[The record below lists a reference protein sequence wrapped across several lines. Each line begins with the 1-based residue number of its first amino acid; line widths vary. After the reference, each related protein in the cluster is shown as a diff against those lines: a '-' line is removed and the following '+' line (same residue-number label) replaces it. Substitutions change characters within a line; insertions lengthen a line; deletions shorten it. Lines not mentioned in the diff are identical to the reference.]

1 MRDFMSTIHS
11 NFENINRMILF
22 SFLKTGNS
30 VFDAIIP
37 TIIISGLGY
46 LVNYIYDNGI
56 DKIFFKMS
64 FDDFKSIF
72 FTKNTIIIEG
82 RRSSV
87 TSAYSLT
94 HTTSSVYSDRFKA
107 MWDYI
112 ISNIDRNNTIHRI
125 KEAHSNFQSSC
136 NDSDEKRKNYDIFMV
151 YQNKHFIIDDN
162 IFVKSEIEQEESRDD
177 KERLNTKTDKI
188 TINIYSYNY
197 SVSYLKKYIDKI
209 TEKYLSSI
217 KENRG
222 NKKFI
227 YTLDKVSFKESD
239 ESILDC
245 WREDIFES
253 YRNFNNIFFDGKKE
267 ILTKIDYFLN
277 NKEWYIQKGIPY
289 SLGIGLHGPPGTGKT
304 SFIKALANY
313 TNRHIIVISL
323 KIIKTKRELEQFFF
337 ENTYNDKNEKN
348 NISFDKKI
356 IVFEDI
362 DCIGEI
368 VLDRKKKETKTRS
381 GKSSSKDTTN
391 VNIGDVLQ
399 SICDLNESGTC
410 KVMPAKNDEAITLD
424 DILNLWD
431 GIRETPGRILIISSN
446 HYDKLDSALIRPGRI
461 DITHELSNTSHNTI
475 SEIYLHL
482 FGNKINKNVLSEVK
496 EFFYS
501 PAEIINMYVS
511 YKNEE
516 EFMKRLLQNKK
527 IK

>member
-1 MRDFMSTIHS
+1 MVEFFGMLNNNVDS
-11 NFENINRMILF
+11 INRMIMFNLF
-22 SFLKTGNS
+22 KTGNPI
-30 VFDAIIP
+30 FDAIISSLVISSIGY
-37 TIIISGLGY
+37 TITY
-46 LVNYIYDNGI
+46 MYDNLI
-56 DKIFFKMS
+56 DRNLAKIS
-64 FDDFKSIF
+64 FDDIKSF
-72 FTKNTIIIEG
+72 LYKKNTIIIEG

-112 ISNIDRNNTIHRI
+112 ISNIDRNHTIHRI
-125 KEAHSNFQSSC
+125 KEAHSNFQSSS
-136 NDSDEKRKNYDIFMV
+136 NDCDDKRKNLDIFMV
-151 YQNKHFIIDDN
+151 YQNKHFIIDDD

-177 KERLNTKTDKI
+177 KEKLNTKTDRI
-188 TINIYSYNY
+188 TINIYSYKY
-197 SVSYLKKYIDKI
+197 SVSYLKKYVDKI

-227 YTLDKVSFKESD
+227 YTLDKVSFKEDD

-267 ILTKIDYFLN
+267 IISKIDYFLN
-277 NKEWYIQKGIPY
+277 NREWYIKKGIPY

-313 TNRHIIVISL
+313 TNRHIIVMSL
-323 KIIKTKRELEQFFF
+323 KTIKSKRQLEQFFF

-348 NISFDKKI
+348 HISFDKKI

-368 VLDRKKKETKTRS
+368 VLDRKNKETKTRS
-381 GKSSSKDTTN
+381 KRACTKDASN

-410 KVMPAKNDEAITLD
+410 KVSTVKNDETITLD

-446 HYDKLDSALIRPGRI
+446 HYDKLDTALIRPGRI
-461 DITHELSNTSHNTI
+461 DITHELSNASHSTI
-475 SEIYLHL
+475 EELYLHL
-482 FGNKINKNVLSEVK
+482 FGNKIDKNMLSRVK
-496 EFFYS
+496 EYFYS
-501 PAEIINMYVS
+501 PAELINMYVS
-511 YKNEE
+511 HKTED
-516 EFMKRLLQNKK
+516 EFMKRLIQNKK
-527 IK
+527 I